1 MHKQTNYLCNVYKAY
16 LQKAHDPGTVYEVY
30 AGTRGTEPPF
40 SGKYYYN
47 NCKDNGIYK
56 CVCCGNIIFTSD
68 TKFDSGIGW
77 PSFLTPIN
85 GGSMK
90 EELDISYGMIRTE
103 VLCVNCGAH
112 LGMCLMMN
120 QSQPACAIA
129 SILYRFS

>member
-40 SGKYYYN
+40 SGKYYN

-56 CVCCGNIIFTSD
+56 CVCCGNIMFTSD
-68 TKFDSGIGW
+68 TKFDSGTGW
-77 PSFLTPIN
+77 PSFSTPIN
-85 GGSMK
+85 GGSVK